1 MKWLRENAGVIT
13 VLILAAGFIY
23 TLHSNLDQRLTRRI
37 ERVEDQLIQLNKD
50 VAWIKGRLEKGNVTI
65 ANNEDDSSVVDNN

>member
-50 VAWIKGRLEKGNVTI
+50 VAWIKGRLEKANVSI
-65 ANNEDDSSVVDNN
+65 ANNEDDSSVKDNN

>member
-1 MKWLRENAGVIT
+1 MKWLRANAGVIT

-23 TLHSNLDQRLTRRI
+23 TLHSNLDRRLTRRI

-65 ANNEDDSSVVDNN
+65 ANNEDDSSVADNN

>member
-1 MKWLRENAGVIT
+1 MKWLRENAGVLS

-23 TLHSNLDQRLTRRI
+23 TLNSNLDHRLTRRI

-50 VAWIKGRLEKGNVTI
+50 VAWIKGRLEKGKITI
-65 ANNEDDSSVVDNN
+65 VNREDESVVVNNH